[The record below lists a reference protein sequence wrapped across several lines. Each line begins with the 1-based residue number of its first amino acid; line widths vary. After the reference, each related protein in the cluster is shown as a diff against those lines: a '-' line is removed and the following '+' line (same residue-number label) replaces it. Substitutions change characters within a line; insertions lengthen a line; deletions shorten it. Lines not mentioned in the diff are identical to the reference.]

1 MAQSSWPDPANG
13 RVVTERQYE
22 LLAARF
28 SDNGLYWQP
37 GDAAPIYADGTGG
50 RVVKVR
56 ADIYGSVRGY
66 GWQSGSTGD
75 TLAVAANA
83 TGATRQDRVV
93 LRLTRADWTVRM
105 AVKTGGTTLPPLT
118 RDTGDS
124 GVFEEHV
131 AAVAVPNGATSLTA
145 GTVTA
150 RPTAVGSRIR
160 PQYSTDRTP
169 NPNLGDIAFDSD
181 LGQWI
186 GWSGSAWKLI
196 GTEDSGDVAITR
208 GAKWRADGP
217 NLVRS
222 VGSTV
227 SIDLNLLFGEA
238 LNEVISRGSVNDL
251 LVATIPAAFRPSR
264 YKFFLVSTG
273 GAGETV
279 RLQVQTDGKIT
290 AFQASDDL
298 NWNQALRATLTY
310 IR

>member
-1 MAQSSWPDPANG
+1 MAQASWPDPANG

-37 GDAAPIYADGTGG
+37 GDTAPVYADGTGG

-56 ADIYGSVRGY
+56 SNIYGSLRGF
-66 GWQSGSTGD
+66 GWESGSTGD

-93 LRLTRADWTVRM
+93 LRLTRADWTIRM
-105 AVKTGGTTLPPLT
+105 AVKTGGTTLPSLT

-150 RPTAVGSRIR
+150 RPTATGSRIR
-160 PQYSTDRTP
+160 PQYSTERNSAP
-169 NPNLGDIAFDSD
+169 VLGEIDYDFDT
-181 LGQWI
+181 GQWV
-186 GWSGSAWKLI
+186 GWTGAAWEPV
-196 GTEDSGDVAITR
+196 GAEDTGDVAVTR
-208 GAKWRADGP
+208 GPKWRSAGDNVVRAVGP
-217 NLVRS
+217 V
-222 VGSTV
+222 VDV
-227 SIDLNLLFGEA
+227 ELNLAFGEA
-238 LNEVISRGSVNDL
+238 LNEVISRGSIDDL

-273 GAGETV
+273 GSGENA

-290 AFQASDDL
+290 MFQATDDL
-298 NWNQALRATLTY
+298 NWNQTLRATLTY
-310 IR
+310 IK

>member
-50 RVVKVR
+50 LVVKVR

-66 GWQSGSTGD
+66 GWQSSSTGD
-75 TLAVAANA
+75 TLPVAANA

-93 LRLTRADWTVRM
+93 LRLTRSDWRVRM
-105 AVKTGGTTLPPLT
+105 VVKTGGTTLPGLT
-118 RDTGDS
+118 RDLGDS

-131 AAVAVPNGATSLTA
+131 GVVAVPNGATSLTA

-150 RPTAVGSRIR
+150 RPTAVGRRIR
-160 PQYSTDRTP
+160 PQYSTDR
-169 NPNLGDIAFDSD
+169 NPAPGLGEIDYDSD
-181 LGQWI
+181 TGQWV
-186 GWSGSAWKLI
+186 GWNGSTWKLV

-208 GAKWRADGP
+208 GPKWRPDGP
-217 NLVRS
+217 CLVRS
-222 VGSTV
+222 VGSVV
-227 SIDLNLLFGEA
+227 SIDLNYLFGEA
-238 LNEVISRGSVNDL
+238 LNEVISRGSISDL

-264 YKFFLVSTG
+264 YKFFIVSTG
-273 GAGETV
+273 GAENA

-290 AFQASDDL
+290 MFQATDDL
-298 NWNQALRATLTY
+298 NYNQALRATLTY
-310 IR
+310 IK